1 MRLSVQTFLC
11 CCVFATVLGPALGP
25 LEKGSLLTPTWFLLT
40 SSPSFSAVPHMRP
53 KRSTPPKASG
63 CIFITCVY
71 HDLVH
76 RLHDLSNKQ
85 DKDKVPEKKL
95 GCNGY
100 GRRRREEAPDW
111 PFAPE
116 LCSSDRTEQRLSREE
131 ETVLCPQRIP
141 EALQRA
147 ECDQQTHI

>member
-11 CCVFATVLGPALGP
+11 CCVFATVLLRGSSEEPGGLRRRLRGRLQSHMKRDALRG
-25 LEKGSLLTPTWFLLT
+25 LETTRDQSSDQNEGRQEESLSDPT
-40 SSPSFSAVPHMRP
+40 SAVPHMRP

-100 GRRRREEAPDW
+100 GRRRRSA
-111 PFAPE
+111 
-116 LCSSDRTEQRLSREE
+116 RTQL
-131 ETVLCPQRIP
+131 
-141 EALQRA
+141 
-147 ECDQQTHI
+147 